1 MRHST
6 LEQRAGGLVSLAGLG
21 SARGS
26 VLAALAVGIAGL
38 AVLFLPE
45 IRAAVETWNV
55 STAYGHCYLVLPMTL
70 YLLWDRRALIAQLA
84 ARPEPVWAL
93 LGLPIAATWLMAER
107 LGIMEGRQLA
117 AVAGFE
123 LVFLVVLGWRMFW
136 ALSGPLLYLVFLVP
150 FGAFLTPAL
159 QRFTAHF
166 SIVGLNLLGIPNF
179 ADNFIIETSA
189 GTFFVAEACAGLRFL
204 IAAVAFGVF
213 YALLNYRSPG
223 RRIGFIAASIAVPII
238 ANGFRALGIVVL
250 GQILGSAEAAA
261 ADHVIYGWVF
271 FSIVMLL
278 LVAAGQLFREP
289 ASAWVAA
296 PQPAPTDRPA
306 LAPAWGALAAV
317 VLVGGGPAAA
327 AVLDARVVEVLL
339 TSAPSIKVP
348 EGCERPAPA
357 RFTPNTTFRLPVTC
371 GAHVFDVAVTL
382 FPARSTA
389 SALVVERRKVTQEL
403 GAEDVSLAPMN
414 GVDRDRGDWT
424 LVQTSLPNR
433 LTAYASW
440 VDGKPAMSG
449 LAGRVAQARDSLLGT
464 DYAPV
469 SITISATEPERVS
482 AQQRRALMDQMRA
495 FVDAQSGLNDQVA
508 QISRAH

>member
-1 MRHST
+1 VRHST

-45 IRAAVETWNV
+45 IRAAVETWNA

-70 YLLWDRRALIAQLA
+70 YLLWDRRAVIAQIA
-84 ARPEPVWAL
+84 VRPEPAWAL
-93 LGLPIAATWLMAER
+93 LGLPIAATWLVAER
-107 LGIMEGRQLA
+107 LGIMEGRQLMA
-117 AVAGFE
+117 IAGFE
-123 LVFLVVLGWRMFW
+123 LLFLVVLGWRMFW

-159 QRFTAHF
+159 QRFTADF

-179 ADNFIIETSA
+179 ADNFVIETPA

-204 IAAVAFGVF
+204 IAAIAFGVF
-213 YALLNYRSPG
+213 YALLNYRSPV
-223 RRIGFIAASIAVPII
+223 RRLGFIAASIAVPIV

-278 LVAAGQLFREP
+278 LVAAGQLFRESTQP
-289 ASAWVAA
+289 RNAA
-296 PQPAPTDRPA
+296 AAAPTDGSSA
-306 LAPAWGALAAV
+306 APLWGALAS
-317 VLVGGGPAAA
+317 VLLVAAGPAAA
-327 AVLDARVVEVLL
+327 AVLDASATEILL

-348 EGCERPAPA
+348 ERCERPAPA
-357 RFTPNTTFRLPVTC
+357 PFTPTTRFRLPVTC

-389 SALVVERRKVTQEL
+389 SALVVERRKATQEL
-403 GAEDVSLAPMN
+403 GAEDVSLAPLKVADA
-414 GVDRDRGDWT
+414 GEGDWT
-424 LVQTSLPNR
+424 LAQTSEPNR

-440 VDGKPAMSG
+440 VDGRPARSG
-449 LAGRVAQARDSLLGT
+449 LAGRIAQARDSLLGT

-469 SITISATEPERVS
+469 LITISTPEAERAP
-482 AQQRRALMDQMRA
+482 AQQRRAVMDQMRA

-508 QISRAH
+508 RFSRAH